1 MKWQVDLT
9 QFIAITPNAEVN
21 GETILSIVSGMGSL
35 KTTAYQILEN
45 HGISNPVPGK
55 WYLQQAWLDSF
66 KVIARTYRPV
76 TLICIG
82 RKIPEN
88 AIFPPEINTIEK
100 ALAAID
106 VAYHMNHRIDGQP
119 LFDPSTGVMR
129 EGIGHYQFQSLGANK
144 AAIICDNPYP
154 CDFDRGIVDEM
165 AFMYKPASSR
175 GVTITHT
182 DDALCRN
189 HGGEVCTYIVEW

>member
-1 MKWQVDLT
+1 MT

-45 HGISNPVPGK
+45 HGISNPVPGR
-55 WYLQQAWLDSF
+55 WYPQQAWLDSF

-100 ALAAID
+100 ALAAIE
-106 VAYHMNHRIDGQP
+106 VAYHMNHRIDGRP
-119 LFDPSTGVMR
+119 LFDPSTGEMR
-129 EGIGHYQFQSLGANK
+129 EGIGHYTFQSLGTNK

-165 AFMYKPASSR
+165 AFMYKPAASR

-182 DDALCRN
+182 DDSLCRN
-189 HGGEVCTYIVEW
+189 DGGEVCTYIVEW